1 MTIEER
7 IRSLRVRD
15 LMTSEVRTAAP
26 GTPTGKVLETMQSE
40 QISAMP
46 IVEQGRCVGIVTAT
60 DLVRLIRD
68 TNEALRSGY
77 PHYED
82 CLWAV
87 DLAHRLLDQQPIREL
102 MNVSPD
108 TVAPDTPIC
117 EAADRMASEQIHH
130 LVVES
135 DGEMVGFLSAWD
147 LARAIC

>member
-1 MTIEER
+1 MTTDGR

-15 LMTSEVRTAAP
+15 LMTQDVCTAAP
-26 GTPTGKVLETMQSE
+26 GTPTGKVLETMQDRN
-40 QISAMP
+40 ISAMP

-68 TNEALRSGY
+68 TNAALRSGY

-82 CLWAV
+82 CLWSV

-108 TVAPDTPIC
+108 TISPDTPIC
-117 EAADRMASEQIHH
+117 EAANQMAGGHIHH
-130 LVVES
+130 LIVVS
-135 DGEMVGFLSAWD
+135 DGHMVGFLSAWD